1 MQLNATRC
9 DYNVIKCNLMQ
20 LDATNYDYDA
30 TRCDIII
37 LDYFLNLIMPMLI

>member
-1 MQLNATRC
+1 
-9 DYNVIKCNLMQ
+9 MQ

-37 LDYFLNLIMPMLI
+37 LDYFFNLIMPMLI